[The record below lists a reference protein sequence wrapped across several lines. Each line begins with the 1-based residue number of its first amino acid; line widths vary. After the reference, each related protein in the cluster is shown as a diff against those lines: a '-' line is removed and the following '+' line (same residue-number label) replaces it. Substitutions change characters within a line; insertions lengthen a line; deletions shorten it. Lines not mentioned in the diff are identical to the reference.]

1 MSNYARF
8 LRQLHQTESSLPILT
23 IQAALAHHLANVQP
37 LPTSLVATAITSK
50 LFSHPFTL
58 PTLQALQTAFRH
70 ALHLKYALVDNT
82 RFAGLGI
89 FAPSV
94 ESRLNEWVGDVM
106 KGLQGG
112 HAVMRLAAGT
122 GVLLGLEDMQ
132 EEKKLEVY
140 CRGKLEDEVVIAL
153 AEAMDLYKYEADAA
167 GTVEWEKEF
176 QRDDTEVST
185 LALCLLLSSQSLPL
199 VSRKKLGA
207 LPLGDISKLLT
218 SCVVSAFL
226 DGKFLEE
233 PHALA
238 LAKTKIFFNS
248 IASLSKLQSLVLT
261 LILESRSMDGVSV
274 AASSLSDLRW
284 VCARVE
290 GNMWKMVS
298 DSSSTEAWQVL
309 KTLLFSCVMITEA
322 ALSASLYIPPNT
334 YASSD
339 LGSMPATLA
348 LCTLE
353 MLDHLSFVVHQFGG
367 VTSMGT
373 PSEDGSA
380 GGVFKEM
387 RRTFYL
393 ALDILA
399 SGASDPPE
407 AFVKNLCG
415 RVLVGSSGS
424 TAGPFPRQD
433 KLHLAKISYTLA
445 CVEQLIPAL
454 SKETVSGEV
463 WSVVGPHLY
472 LPETA
477 ADVESLRETYEA
489 AHSVLLAFFASNA
502 NTKGD
507 GIEFVVRLVPF
518 YVQCLI
524 ENSHDKKLSTLQLCM
539 AFSALVRSACAS
551 AISQTD
557 VQEAQAER
565 PERYTLGW
573 FCIAELVDA
582 ARKER
587 EEGRLHRLRMALV
600 SCVSAVP
607 LVLLGEVL
615 AEVKR
620 VMRSVETQ
628 SETMPRPSE
637 AKKGKRARATE
648 DRDSDAT
655 SISKGPKPLTQK
667 QELVHALYREVI
679 EQVGDREK
687 EYVVQWWYD
696 NLELLGRDLEQGDGQ
711 GEASIEKWLDVECH
725 S

>member
-176 QRDDTEVST
+176 QRDDTEGNLYPRIVFT
-185 LALCLLLSSQSLPL
+185 AF
-199 VSRKKLGA
+199 
-207 LPLGDISKLLT
+207 ISIATPCITQKAWGVT
-218 SCVVSAFL
+218 
-226 DGKFLEE
+226 FLEE

-424 TAGPFPRQD
+424 TAGMHF
-433 KLHLAKISYTLA
+433 HL
-445 CVEQLIPAL
+445 
-454 SKETVSGEV
+454 
-463 WSVVGPHLY
+463 
-472 LPETA
+472 
-477 ADVESLRETYEA
+477 
-489 AHSVLLAFFASNA
+489 
-502 NTKGD
+502 
-507 GIEFVVRLVPF
+507 
-518 YVQCLI
+518 CLI
-524 ENSHDKKLSTLQLCM
+524 
-539 AFSALVRSACAS
+539 
-551 AISQTD
+551 
-557 VQEAQAER
+557 
-565 PERYTLGW
+565 
-573 FCIAELVDA
+573 
-582 ARKER
+582 
-587 EEGRLHRLRMALV
+587 
-600 SCVSAVP
+600 
-607 LVLLGEVL
+607 
-615 AEVKR
+615 
-620 VMRSVETQ
+620 SV
-628 SETMPRPSE
+628 
-637 AKKGKRARATE
+637 
-648 DRDSDAT
+648 
-655 SISKGPKPLTQK
+655 
-667 QELVHALYREVI
+667 
-679 EQVGDREK
+679 
-687 EYVVQWWYD
+687 
-696 NLELLGRDLEQGDGQ
+696 
-711 GEASIEKWLDVECH
+711 
-725 S
+725 